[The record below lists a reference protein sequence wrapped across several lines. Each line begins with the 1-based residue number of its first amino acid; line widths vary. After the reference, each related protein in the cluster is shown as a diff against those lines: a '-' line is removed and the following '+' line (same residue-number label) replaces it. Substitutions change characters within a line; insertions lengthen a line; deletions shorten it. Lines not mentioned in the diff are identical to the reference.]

1 MGVNLVVINGTTKLD
16 LTADTVTAATL
27 KKGYTAHNAA
37 GDVITG
43 TMESSGGTSE
53 MTVDRQTTDGAE
65 TIIVTGTESVNMTID
80 RQTTDGAETVTV
92 TAIELTNTNDATA
105 TAADIASGKT
115 AYAKG
120 SKLTGANTNNADTS
134 ADTVTA
140 DKLLSG
146 YTAHDAS
153 GAAITG
159 SMDSVGSQTIT
170 ISDKTAQTITKGY
183 HDGTGTAKI
192 SDTEAAKITAS
203 NIRSGVSIL
212 GVTGSLEAKIDTSDA
227 TATAAQILS
236 GKTAYIND
244 TKVTGT
250 MTDNGAQTGTISTAS
265 GSVSINAGYHNGSG
279 KVSISSTEQAK
290 IIASNIKK
298 GVSILG
304 VTGTVQEGVDTSD
317 ATASA
322 SQILSGKTA
331 YVNGSK
337 LTGTCTYDADTSDAT
352 ATAAS
357 LESGK
362 TAYIN
367 GSKVTGTLSF
377 RTLTT
382 STSEPTS
389 SDGSVGDIWIITA

>member
-16 LTADTVTAATL
+16 LTADTVAAETL

-43 TMESSGGTSE
+43 TMESSGSTSE
-53 MTVDRQTTDGAE
+53 MTVDRQTTDGTE

-115 AYAKG
+115 AYVKG
-120 SKLTGANTNNADTS
+120 SKLTGTNTNNADTS

-146 YTAHDAS
+146 YTAHDKS

-159 SMDSVGSQTIT
+159 TMEG
-170 ISDKTAQTITKGY
+170 
-183 HDGTGTAKI
+183 
-192 SDTEAAKITAS
+192 
-203 NIRSGVSIL
+203 GV
-212 GVTGSLEAKIDTSDA
+212 DTSDA
-227 TATAAQILS
+227 TATAANILA
-236 GKTAYIND
+236 GKTAYINGS
-244 TKVTGT
+244 KVTGA
-250 MTDNGAQTGTISTAS
+250 MTDNGAQAGTISTAS
-265 GSVSINAGYHNGSG
+265 GSVTINAGYHNGSG

-290 IIASNIKK
+290 ITASNIKK

-317 ATASA
+317 ATATAA
-322 SQILSGKTA
+322 SIESGKTA
-331 YVNGSK
+331 YV
-337 LTGTCTYDADTSDAT
+337 
-352 ATAAS
+352 
-357 LESGK
+357 
-362 TAYIN
+362 N

-389 SDGSVGDIWIITA
+389 SDGSVGDIWIVTA

>member
-120 SKLTGANTNNADTS
+120 SKLTGTNTNNADTS

-153 GAAITG
+153 GTAITG

-183 HDGTGTAKI
+183 HDGTGAAKI

-227 TATAAQILS
+227 TATAEQILS

-265 GSVSINAGYHNGSG
+265 GSVAINAGYHNGSG

-362 TAYIN
+362 TAYVN
-367 GSKVTGTLSF
+367 GSKITGTLSF

-389 SDGSVGDIWIITA
+389 SDGSVGDIWIVTA

>member
-1 MGVNLVVINGTTKLD
+1 MAANKLIIDGVVEID
-16 LTADTVTAATL
+16 LT
-27 KKGYTAHNAA
+27 
-37 GDVITG
+37 
-43 TMESSGGTSE
+43 S
-53 MTVDRQTTDGAE
+53 
-65 TIIVTGTESVNMTID
+65 
-80 RQTTDGAETVTV
+80 
-92 TAIELTNTNDATA
+92 
-105 TAADIASGKT
+105 
-115 AYAKG
+115 
-120 SKLTGANTNNADTS
+120 
-134 ADTVTA
+134 DTVTA

-153 GAAITG
+153 GAAVTG
-159 SMDSVGSQTIT
+159 SMTNVGSQTIT

-212 GVTGSLEAKIDTSDA
+212 GVTGSLE
-227 TATAAQILS
+227 
-236 GKTAYIND
+236 
-244 TKVTGT
+244 
-250 MTDNGAQTGTISTAS
+250 
-265 GSVSINAGYHNGSG
+265 
-279 KVSISSTEQAK
+279 
-290 IIASNIKK
+290 
-298 GVSILG
+298 
-304 VTGTVQEGVDTSD
+304 EGVDTSD

-352 ATAAS
+352 ASAAS
-357 LESGK
+357 IESGK
-362 TAYIN
+362 TAYVN

-389 SDGSVGDIWIITA
+389 SDGSVGDIWIVTA